1 MDNQRAGLVR
11 FWKERFGEADNTCDW
26 FNEFS
31 FDLSSTASM
40 VKIDWDKSNTDRF
53 IPGKMLKNKDVKHTD
68 SKQRHFMEL
77 NWREAR
83 NGVRY
88 PVVQFTSHVDGTEI
102 WNGYAALIELYE
114 REGGQFLS
122 DIERDRINAERAVR
136 QAEQDQKKA
145 HAEKLERIAEKH
157 KIQNRAIYHHVYQQ
171 GDFSLAAIAGHP
183 YAIKKGMDANV
194 LANVEGLAIVSKKEL
209 DKRVG
214 FKRERNWFAIP
225 MQNLAGEYC
234 GQQRIYENG
243 FKAHATGSDMSQ
255 AHFILGDV
263 NTAQNIDYVEG
274 FATGTSIL
282 KTAMAEGRDDVA
294 IIVCFDKN
302 GLGRIVAHYQQ
313 RFTAKTHT
321 IRADNDHFKFLAGK
335 GNAGLS
341 AALELQGKLG
351 VKVTFPTFDDVSIAN
366 EPTDFNDLEMLGGQ
380 KLMAKQLWG
389 RGTNKLVADKNMLK
403 NKLQHLALAGDKSWK
418 KIANQAVAAGAMYI
432 PDQMDRTQ
440 VMDAVMAAVPAHLDV
455 TRPDRRQISK
465 FLTRLVKRRFLDA
478 AATKNFS
485 DDVKAQPNVN
495 YINVKAVIN
504 ENGHPVIPSSVLD
517 MVKGL
522 RGCTI
527 LKASHGSGKTQAVMG
542 PLMRET
548 QNGAAMIVHRITL
561 ANQMANELD
570 LMHYKDLDESMVYHF
585 TKLVSCVNS
594 IIHAKFNQFFD
605 KNELL
610 CIDEATQVLRH
621 CMGGKDAIH
630 APVRAYNKLL
640 KAARNADKVLLADA
654 DANDSLVQ
662 FLEQAR
668 PGEMINII
676 HVESPAIDLNI
687 NYCSNTEFVYE
698 QIMKAARR
706 KSRFLVATDY
716 AKKAAELEMNIRQVW
731 PEAKIL
737 LMTGETKGDADQLA
751 FSNDPNVIA
760 ANYDVLIYSPVIS
773 SGVSITNED
782 SSFAE
787 HFGLFH
793 GVVVPSD
800 ILQMIRR
807 DRNAKQFM
815 VGFKPSHSG
824 QAVDQENLFEGLV
837 EAYKNSAVDMNWE
850 ESSTSIAIEKTPF
863 DDMYLNVRNAEAR
876 SRSAYI
882 AHALMLF
889 AAEGWKITRMQVDE
903 AEAEQ
908 GAEMIAMGKELFET
922 QREELVMNTK
932 TATEDEYKQLK
943 KAEFVSQEQ
952 NRMMVRYEIENN
964 LGVAVD
970 ADSIKFHYANGLVKV
985 KRLEMIQADYEAAAK
1000 IENWE
1005 QEQQIVI
1012 TQRKMTVQRWNKLQ
1026 FVFKTLGLDVHTGA
1040 GDYSIE
1046 DCRKVMNHFTASDA
1060 AWNEYNA
1067 LRIGPQSEQHP
1078 TCATRFVK
1086 AILERFAPVVQSKKL
1101 QGVQF
1106 YQLNEEKFS
1115 QLNYYINA
1123 RSTIGQN
1130 SMIQDELAEYHDDN
1144 RDISSQIAA
1153 FLAAKNTVNA
1163 SNDGLCS
1170 EGGENIEYVIYN
1182 NGQISPEQKHV
1193 LLSVISWLK
1202 TSKNNNQ
1209 SEQNNGCE
1217 QGLWAE
1223 LQAKGLTTMSNLM
1236 KIARGWLDPQCLD
1249 TRWGQ
1254 IAPISLAEV

>member
-11 FWKERFGEADNTCDW
+11 FKKERFGEGDNTCDW
-26 FNEFS
+26 FRAFNP
-31 FDLSSTASM
+31 DLSSLASA
-40 VKIDWDKSNTDRF
+40 VKIDWDKSKTDNF
-53 IPGKMLKNKDVKHTD
+53 VPGQMLVYKNIIHTDVKH
-68 SKQRHFMEL
+68 RHFMEL

-83 NGVRY
+83 NGIRY
-88 PVVQFTSHVDGTEI
+88 PVIQFTSHLDGTE
-102 WNGYAALIELYE
+102 WFNGYQALIELYE
-114 REGGQFLS
+114 LEGGHFLS
-122 DIERDRINAERAVR
+122 ELERERLAAERAIK
-136 QAEQDQKKA
+136 QAEQEKKQA
-145 HAEKLERIAEKH
+145 LADKLVRISEKH
-157 KIQNRAIYHHVYQQ
+157 KIKKRDIYQHVYKQ
-171 GDFSLAAIAGHP
+171 GDFSLAAIAAHP
-183 YAIKKGMDANV
+183 YPVKKGMGADV
-194 LANVEGLAIVSKKEL
+194 LAMMDGLAIVTKKEM

-214 FKRERNWFAIP
+214 CKRERSWLAIP
-225 MQNLAGEYC
+225 LQDFAGGYV
-234 GQQRIYENG
+234 GHQRIYDNG
-243 FKAHATGSDMSQ
+243 FKAHATGTVTDE
-255 AHFILGDV
+255 AHYILGDI
-263 NTAQNIDYVEG
+263 NTAQHIQYSEG
-274 FATGTSIL
+274 WITGVSAF
-282 KTAMAEGRDDVA
+282 KTAIAEGHNDLAV
-294 IIVCFDKN
+294 IVCIDKS
-302 GLGRIVAHYQQ
+302 GLNRIVPHYNQ

-321 IRADNDHFKFLAGK
+321 IIADNDHFKWLEGK

-341 AALELQGKLG
+341 AGLELSGKLG
-351 VKVTFPTFDDVSIAN
+351 VKVIYPTFDDVSI
-366 EPTDFNDLEMLGGQ
+366 ESKPTDFNDLEMLGGQ

-440 VMDAVMAAVPAHLDV
+440 VMDAVMAAVPKHLEV

-495 YINVKAVIN
+495 YISVKAVIN
-504 ENGHPVIPSSVLD
+504 ENGHPVIPASVLD

-706 KSRFLVATDY
+706 KVRFLVATDY
-716 AKKAAELEMNIRQVW
+716 AKKAAELEMNIKMVW
-731 PEAKIL
+731 PEAKVL

-760 ANYDVLIYSPVIS
+760 ADYDVLIYSPVIS
-773 SGVSITNED
+773 SGVSITKKD
-782 SSFAE
+782 SSFTE

-815 VGFKPSHSG
+815 IGFKPSHSG
-824 QAVDQENLFEGLV
+824 QAVDQENLFAGLV

-850 ESSTSIAIEKTPF
+850 ESATSIAIEKTPF
-863 DDMYLNVRNAEAR
+863 DDMYLSVRNAEAR

-889 AAEGWKITRMQVDE
+889 AAEGWSMTRMQVDD

-970 ADSIKFHYANGLVKV
+970 ADSIKFHYANGLVNV
-985 KRLEMIQADYEAAAK
+985 KRLEMIQADYDAAAK

-1012 TQRKMTVQRWNKLQ
+1012 TQRKMTMQRWNKLQ

-1046 DCRKVMNHFTASDA
+1046 ECRKVMNHFTASDA

-1067 LRIGPQSEQHP
+1067 LRMGPQSEQHP

-1106 YQLNEEKFS
+1106 YQFNEEKFA
-1115 QLNYYINA
+1115 QLNFYINA

-1144 RDISSQIAA
+1144 RDISSQIAT

-1170 EGGENIEYVIYN
+1170 EGGENIEHVIYN
-1182 NGQISPEQKHV
+1182 NGQISPEQKHI

-1202 TSKNNNQ
+1202 MSPNSNQ
-1209 SEQNNGCE
+1209 IDQNNGGE

-1223 LQAKGLTTMSNLM
+1223 LQAKGLTGMSSLM
-1236 KIARGWLDPQCLD
+1236 RIARGWLDPQCLD
-1249 TRWGQ
+1249 IRWGQ
-1254 IAPISLAEV
+1254 IAPLNLAEV

>member
-11 FWKERFGEADNTCDW
+11 FKTERFGEADNTGDW

-31 FDLSSTASM
+31 FDLSSIGSM

-53 IPGKMLKNKDVKHTD
+53 VPGKMLKNKDVKHTD

-83 NGVRY
+83 NGIRY
-88 PVVQFTSHVDGTEI
+88 PVIQFTSHVDGTEYF
-102 WNGYAALIELYE
+102 NGYAALVELYE

-122 DIERDRINAERAVR
+122 DIERDRINAERAIK
-136 QAEQDQKKA
+136 QAEQDKKKS
-145 HAEKLERIAEKH
+145 HAEKLERIADKH
-157 KIQNRAIYHHVYQQ
+157 DVKNRAIYQHVYNQ
-171 GDFSLAAIAGHP
+171 GDFSLAAIAAHP
-183 YAIKKGMDANV
+183 YAIKKGISADV
-194 LANVEGLAIVSKKEL
+194 LAMMDGLAIVTKKEMHKGR
-209 DKRVG
+209 KRK
-214 FKRERNWFAIP
+214 FLRSWLAIP
-225 MQNLAGEYC
+225 LQNFAGAYI
-234 GQQRIYENG
+234 GHQRIYADG
-243 FKAHATGSDMSQ
+243 FKMHSTGTVTTEAHYV
-255 AHFILGDV
+255 LGDI
-263 NTAQNIDYVEG
+263 NTATQIDYSEG
-274 FATGTSIL
+274 WANGVKIFNAAI
-282 KTAMAEGRDDVA
+282 AEGKSDVA
-294 IIVCFDKN
+294 VIVCIDKS
-302 GLGRIVAHYQQ
+302 GLSRIVPHYQQ
-313 RFTAKTHT
+313 RLTAKTHT
-321 IRADNDHFKFLAGK
+321 IRADNDHFTWLK
-335 GNAGLS
+335 GNSNPGLS
-341 AALELQGKLG
+341 AALELSGKLG
-351 VKVTFPTFDDVSIAN
+351 VKVTYPTFDDVSI
-366 EPTDFNDLEMLGGQ
+366 ESQPTDYDDLAMLGGQ

-440 VMDAVMAAVPAHLDV
+440 VMDAVMAAVPKHLDV

-495 YINVKAVIN
+495 YVTVQAEISEK
-504 ENGHPVIPSSVLD
+504 GHPVIPAHVLE
-517 MVKGL
+517 MIKALPGS
-522 RGCTI
+522 TI
-527 LKASHGSGKTQAVMG
+527 LKASHGTGKTQGIMG

-548 QNGAAMIVHRITL
+548 ENGAAMIVHRITL

-570 LMHYKDLDESMVYHF
+570 LKHYKELDHINVNHN
-585 TKLVSCVNS
+585 TKMVSCVNS
-594 IIHAKFNQFFD
+594 IIHEKFGWFLDQI
-605 KNELL
+605 ELL
-610 CIDEATQVLRH
+610 CVDEATQNLRH

-640 KAARNADKVLLADA
+640 KAARNAGKVLLADA

-676 HVESPAIDLNI
+676 HVESPAVNLNI

-706 KSRFLVATDY
+706 KVRFLVATDY

-737 LMTGETKGDADQLA
+737 LMTGETKGDEAQLA
-751 FSNDPNVIA
+751 FSNNPNIVA
-760 ANYDVLIYSPVIS
+760 ADYDVLIYSPVIS
-773 SGVSITNED
+773 SGVSISEEK
-782 SSFAE
+782 SSFTE

-807 DRNAKQFM
+807 DRNATQFM
-815 VGFKPSHSG
+815 IGFKPSHSG
-824 QAVDQENLFEGLV
+824 QAVDQENLFAGLV
-837 EAYKNSAVDMNWE
+837 EAYKNSAIDMNWE
-850 ESSTSIAIEKTPF
+850 ESATSIAIEKTPF
-863 DDMYLNVRNAEAR
+863 DDMYLSVRNAEAR
-876 SRSAYI
+876 ARSAYI

-889 AAEGWKITRMQVDE
+889 AAEGWKMTRMQVDE

-908 GAEMIAMGKELFET
+908 GAEMIKMGKELFET
-922 QREELVMNTK
+922 QREELVMNAK

-964 LGVAVD
+964 LGVAVEP
-970 ADSIKFHYANGLVKV
+970 DSIKFHYANGLVKV

-1005 QEQQIVI
+1005 QEKQIVI
-1012 TQRKMTVQRWNKLQ
+1012 TQRKMTLPRWNEYQ
-1026 FVFKTLGLDVHTGA
+1026 FILKTLGLDGLDGQ
-1040 GDYSIE
+1040 GDYCIE
-1046 DCRKVMNHFTASDA
+1046 GSSKVLAHYTASDA
-1060 AWNEYNA
+1060 AWNKYNA
-1067 LRIGPQSEQHP
+1067 LRLGPQSEQHP

-1086 AILERFAPVVQSKKL
+1086 AILERIAPIVQSKKL
-1101 QGVQF
+1101 NGVQYYKF
-1106 YQLNEEKFS
+1106 NEEKFAE
-1115 QLNYYINA
+1115 LNFYIAA
-1123 RSTIGQN
+1123 RSNLGQN
-1130 SMIQDELAEYHDDN
+1130 SMTQDEFADYHDDN
-1144 RDISSQIAA
+1144 REISTQIAT
-1153 FLAAKNTVNA
+1153 FLADESSVIA
-1163 SNDGLCS
+1163 SNDGRCS
-1170 EGGENIEYVIYN
+1170 EGGENIEHVIYN
-1182 NGQISPEQKHV
+1182 NGQISPEQKHI
-1193 LLSVISWLK
+1193 LLAVISWLK
-1202 TSKNNNQ
+1202 KSPNTNQ
-1209 SEQNNGCE
+1209 IDQNNGGE

-1223 LQAKGLTTMSNLM
+1223 LQGKGLTGMSSLM
-1236 KIARGWLDPQCLD
+1236 RIARGWLDPQALD
-1249 TRWGQ
+1249 IRWGQ
-1254 IAPISLAEV
+1254 IAPINLAEV